1 MRIAPLLR
9 RSQASA
15 CATRARH
22 CAQCVLCWPAF
33 PLAFALRST
42 GFAADRSGLFF
53 TATMASPEFLVS
65 VHHRLRLFVFLMR
78 TAGVSRGRPD
88 TNIPAP
94 IRLRVMWPST
104 PAFGVAAGL
113 TQTLA
118 SRLLA
123 RRYLGRTCNSGSRQL
138 TGAFLH
144 PLASLSAFLER
155 HFPDRCV
162 DHGPC
167 LLHVELTCLV
177 SLQAVPASCLHLF
190 GRLCHTCAA
199 RASAQ
204 LAADRC

>member
-33 PLAFALRST
+33 PLAFALRHT
-42 GFAADRSGLFF
+42 VFAADLACLFVGF
-53 TATMASPEFLVS
+53 TATMASPEFLLS

-88 TNIPAP
+88 TNIPVP

-113 TQTLA
+113 TQHSLPGCLLGATSAGLA
-118 SRLLA
+118 TADRASLLRLPSSA
-123 RRYLGRTCNSGSRQL
+123 RESVGLSGAALSGSMR
-138 TGAFLH
+138 GSW
-144 PLASLSAFLER
+144 PMSA
-155 HFPDRCV
+155 
-162 DHGPC
+162 PC
-167 LLHVELTCLV
+167 
-177 SLQAVPASCLHLF
+177 
-190 GRLCHTCAA
+190 
-199 RASAQ
+199 
-204 LAADRC
+204 